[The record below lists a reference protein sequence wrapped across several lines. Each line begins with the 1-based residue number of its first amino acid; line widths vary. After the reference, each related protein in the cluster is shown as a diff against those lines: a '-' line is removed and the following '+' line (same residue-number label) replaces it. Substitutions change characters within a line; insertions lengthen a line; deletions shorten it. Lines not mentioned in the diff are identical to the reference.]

1 MALVLKDRVKEG
13 TTTSGTGTIVL
24 NGAATGYQSFAVIG
38 NANTTYYTIAGGSD
52 WEVGIGTYYSGNTSL
67 SRDTILASSNANA
80 AVTLS
85 GSYDVFVTYPAE
97 EAVYALDGKIS
108 SNGSSNVSFVSIN
121 VSNNASFNNV
131 TITNGTISAVP
142 NAATDIVNKTYVDGL
157 VASGIHFHQPV
168 RLETPTA
175 LVAVYNQPNGAGNGV
190 GATLTNSGTQVTLS
204 VDGVA
209 TANTNRILVY
219 NQANAVQNGV
229 YVVSD
234 IGSNATNWVLTRS
247 TDTNTYGL
255 TSPNTLGEGSTFFVQ
270 QGATGAGE
278 TYTCNTP
285 GTITFGTTN
294 ITFTQISSA
303 QIYSAGTGLSLNN
316 TTFSVSN
323 TAVTA
328 GTYGNQSNVATF
340 TVNAQGQLTNAVN
353 TAIVVP
359 SSSVTGLGT
368 MATQNATSVAITG
381 GSINGTLIGNA
392 TPSNGAFTTISASGV
407 VSGVGFANY
416 LNAPPSIGGVTP
428 NTGAFSILTAS
439 GGTINGTT
447 IGGSNAAAGTFTNVI
462 SQTETII
469 GTGQNLFLQSQTF
482 TNAVWSK
489 GSTSITSTTIVAP
502 DATSTASELTGNG
515 ASAAHELTTSQ
526 APVGNGV
533 AYTQSFF
540 LKANTNNFAQLRFGG
555 GIGGAFANF
564 NLSTGVLG
572 TTGQG
577 SGTPP
582 TSSITSVGNGW
593 YRCSITATV
602 NSTSAGAPCGVYLV
616 TSASAASAET
626 NTLSTSIYVWG
637 GQFEVGSVTNTYIP
651 TTTTAVYGTPTL
663 SFSGVAN
670 VTLNSSGTMNLSSA
684 GTGSIG
690 LLTNGGANTQALI
703 AHTAN
708 AVNFVQLTG
717 AGTGGAPTISAQGAD
732 STAQLALT
740 SKGAT
745 SLRFYTNTLAAE
757 QFRVASTTSA
767 VNYLQ
772 VTGGATGSGVDI
784 SSQGSDANVN
794 ASISA
799 KGSGILS
806 FNSNNAEQFRV
817 QSVAS
822 AVNNIQV
829 YGSLAGGAPVLIS
842 RGADANVSLNIAT
855 KGTGA
860 ISFTTNTGFQQFRIT
875 DTASANNF
883 VQVTGGAGVGP
894 SISAQGSDTNI
905 SLQLNAKGTGGV
917 RTQFYHQIGTS
928 SSNFITISGSGANV
942 APYIQAQGSD
952 TNIDLNLTPKGT
964 GFANI
969 TSGGV
974 KFPDGTTQTTAAAGA
989 LSAGNS
995 SIIINN
1001 VNITANATIA
1011 AGQNGFSVG
1020 PITTANGVSVT
1031 VASGQQ
1037 WVVL

>member
-38 NANTTYYTIAGGSD
+38 NANTTYYTIAGGSN
-52 WEVGIGTYYSGNTSL
+52 WEVGIGTYYSANTSL

-80 AVTLS
+80 AVVLS
-85 GSYDVFVTYPAE
+85 GSNDVFVTYPAE
-97 EAVYALDGKIS
+97 EAVYLNGVNLNAGGLSNIAFSALTA
-108 SNGSSNVSFVSIN
+108 NLASIGT
-121 VSNNASFNNV
+121 V
-131 TITNGTISAVP
+131 TLTNGTISAAP
-142 NAATDIVNKTYVDGL
+142 NAATDIVNKTYVDSI
-157 VASGIHFHQPV
+157 VATGIHYHDPV
-168 RLETPTA
+168 RLESPTA

-190 GATLTNSGTQVTLS
+190 GATLTNSGTQVTLT

-209 TANTNRILVY
+209 TANTNRILIY
-219 NQANAVQNGV
+219 AQANAVQNGI
-229 YVVSD
+229 YVVSN

-247 TDTNTYGL
+247 TDADSYGV
-255 TSPNTLGEGSTFFVQ
+255 SGSNVLGEGSAVFVQ
-270 QGATGAGE
+270 AGNTGAGE
-278 TYTCNTP
+278 TYVCNTP

-294 ITFTQISSA
+294 ITFAQISSA
-303 QIYSAGTGLSLNN
+303 QIYSAGTGLALNN
-316 TTFSVSN
+316 TTFSISN

-328 GTYGNQSNVATF
+328 GTYGNQGNVATI

-368 MATQNATSVAITG
+368 MALQNATSVAITG

-392 TPSNGAFTTISASGV
+392 TPSNASFTTISASGV

-439 GGTINGTT
+439 GGTINGTV
-447 IGGSNAAAGTFTNVI
+447 IGGSNAAALTATTITG
-462 SQTETII
+462 QTGQLN
-469 GTGQNLFLQSQTF
+469 GTGQNLLLQSNTF
-482 TNAVWSK
+482 TNAAWSL
-489 GSTSITSTTIVAP
+489 S
-502 DATSTASELTGNG
+502 NG
-515 ASAAHELTTSQ
+515 TL
-526 APVGNGV
+526 
-533 AYTQSFF
+533 
-540 LKANTNNFAQLRFGG
+540 
-555 GIGGAFANF
+555 
-564 NLSTGVLG
+564 
-572 TTGQG
+572 TTGQADPF
-577 SGTPP
+577 SGTTATLVTATATGGVGLSQGVTTNATYTCSVYAKAG
-582 TSSITSVGNGW
+582 TSTWLRLFGGASSAPAFFNLGTGVVGTVSGSLIGAAISNIGSGW
-593 YRCSITATV
+593 YRCSITLVGSGAFAIRLADGDNNTTAT
-602 NSTSAGAPCGVYLV
+602 NGTALTIYGAQV
-616 TSASAASAET
+616 
-626 NTLSTSIYVWG
+626 
-637 GQFEVGSVTNTYIP
+637 EVGSTASAFIA
-651 TTTTAVYGTPTL
+651 TTTTAIYGTPTL

-767 VNYLQ
+767 VNYVQ
-772 VTGGATGSGVDI
+772 ATGGATGANVTVSA
-784 SSQGSDANVN
+784 QGSDTNIGFN
-794 ASISA
+794 LRSKGGGSISFSTGNA
-799 KGSGILS
+799 TPFQVLDSSVSGVNGYWAAVYSGALS
-806 FNSNNAEQFRV
+806 Q
-817 QSVAS
+817 
-822 AVNNIQV
+822 
-829 YGSLAGGAPVLIS
+829 PVLRS
-842 RGADANVSLNIAT
+842 Y
-855 KGTGA
+855 GTGTA
-860 ISFTTNTGFQQFRIT
+860 YLSNQQASPIQFATSSTTPQFEISH
-875 DTASANNF
+875 TASANNY

-894 SISAQGSDTNI
+894 SISAAGADTN
-905 SLQLNAKGTGGV
+905 SFLALSSKGTGSV
-917 RTQFYHQIGTS
+917 RLQTGSNTQLQVTSTVSAVNFAQITGGTTG
-928 SSNFITISGSGANV
+928 NAVTV
-942 APYIQAQGSD
+942 TAQGSD
-952 TNIDLNLTPKGT
+952 TNIDVSITPKGT

-969 TSGGV
+969 TSGGI
-974 KFPDGTTQTTAAAGA
+974 KFPDNTVQTTAASAGA
-989 LSAGNS
+989 LAAGNN

-1001 VNITANATIA
+1001 INITANATIA

-1037 WVVL
+1037 WVVI